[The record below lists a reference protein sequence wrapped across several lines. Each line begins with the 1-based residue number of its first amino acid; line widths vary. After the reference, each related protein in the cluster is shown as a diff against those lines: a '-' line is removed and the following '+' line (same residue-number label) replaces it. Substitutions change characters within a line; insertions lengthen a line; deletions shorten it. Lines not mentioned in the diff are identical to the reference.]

1 MREVL
6 INKVYHHFKGH
17 DYRVLNI
24 AKSTDDLSLL
34 VVYENTDTHE
44 VWVRTYEEFTSLVDT
59 NKYPSVKQKFR
70 FELKNKEEMK
80 MAKLTKESFIE
91 SLKEMTLLEIKELVD
106 AMKEEFGVDPSAVAV
121 AAAPAATEAADEKS
135 TFDVVLTSA
144 GANKIAVIKIVREVT
159 SLGLV
164 EAKNLTEAGGAIKE
178 GLKKEEAEELKAKLE
193 EAGATVELK

>member
-1 MREVL
+1 
-6 INKVYHHFKGH
+6 
-17 DYRVLNI
+17 
-24 AKSTDDLSLL
+24 
-34 VVYENTDTHE
+34 
-44 VWVRTYEEFTSLVDT
+44 
-59 NKYPSVKQKFR
+59 
-70 FELKNKEEMK
+70 
-80 MAKLTKESFIE
+80 MAKLTKDEFIS

-121 AAAPAATEAADEKS
+121 ATAPAQAQAEEGPSKVN
-135 TFDVVLTSA
+135 VVLTAA

>member
-1 MREVL
+1 
-6 INKVYHHFKGH
+6 
-17 DYRVLNI
+17 
-24 AKSTDDLSLL
+24 
-34 VVYENTDTHE
+34 
-44 VWVRTYEEFTSLVDT
+44 
-59 NKYPSVKQKFR
+59 
-70 FELKNKEEMK
+70 

-121 AAAPAATEAADEKS
+121 AAAPAAAEVADEKS

-164 EAKNLTEAGGAIKE
+164 EAKNLTEAGGAIEE

-193 EAGATVELK
+193 EAGASVELK

>member
-1 MREVL
+1 
-6 INKVYHHFKGH
+6 
-17 DYRVLNI
+17 
-24 AKSTDDLSLL
+24 
-34 VVYENTDTHE
+34 
-44 VWVRTYEEFTSLVDT
+44 
-59 NKYPSVKQKFR
+59 
-70 FELKNKEEMK
+70 

-121 AAAPAATEAADEKS
+121 AVAAAPVTAEAADEKS